1 VPPID
6 ILLFVAFA
14 FLCAG
19 MVKGLTGLGLPA
31 MSLGIMLLVLD
42 LKQAIVILLVPLFV
56 TNVWQGL
63 VGGHFVTTMK
73 RLWPLFG
80 AGVIAIWFAVGVMIV
95 ASPAVLTVILGIILF
110 SYSVYSLATPQI
122 RPPGRL
128 EPLLS
133 PIAGALTGVIGG
145 LTGSLA
151 VPAVLYMQALGMDR
165 AQLIQAMG
173 IWFSVASVALS
184 VALGGRGALPHDMAI
199 VSASAVLPA
208 LIGME
213 MGRQLRNRLAED
225 LFRKVFFGV
234 LLLLGIYIAG
244 RGILLG

>member
-1 VPPID
+1 MPPID

-19 MVKGLTGLGLPA
+19 AVKGLTGLGLPA
-31 MSLGIMLLVLD
+31 MSLGIMLIALD

-63 VGGHFVTTMK
+63 VGGHFVATMK

-80 AGVIAIWFAVGVMIV
+80 AGIVAIWFAVGVMIV
-95 ASPAVLTVILGIILF
+95 SSPAVLTIMLGVILF
-110 SYSVYSLATPQI
+110 SYSAYSLVTPQI
-122 RPPGRL
+122 RPPGRW

-133 PIAGALTGVIGG
+133 PIAGVITGVIGG

-184 VALGGRGALPHDMAI
+184 VALGGRGALPQDMAI

-213 MGRQLRNRLAED
+213 MGRQLRQRLPED

-234 LLLLGIYIAG
+234 LLLLGIYIAA
-244 RGILLG
+244 RGILQS